1 MISITTWGRY
11 VKPYSFEYVTSAAL
25 LCNPPIDPSDVR
37 CGWADCNSPLRWS
50 ALRRALIAIDAN
62 AAEVAPSGARK
73 AGGLRRLLLR
83 LDRRGRCRVGHD
95 VHPAFFQQLIGW
107 GFQRIDAC
115 LNLGHCIMSIT

>member
-73 AGGLRRLLLR
+73 AG
-83 LDRRGRCRVGHD
+83 VYA
-95 VHPAFFQQLIGW
+95 AFFSGLTGAGAAALVTTFIPPS
-107 GFQRIDAC
+107 F
-115 LNLGHCIMSIT
+115 SS